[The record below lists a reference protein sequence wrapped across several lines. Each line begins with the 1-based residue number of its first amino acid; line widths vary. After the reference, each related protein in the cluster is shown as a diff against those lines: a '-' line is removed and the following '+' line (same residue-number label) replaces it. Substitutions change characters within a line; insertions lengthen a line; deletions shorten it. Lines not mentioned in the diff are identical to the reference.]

1 MLKDAPALEHTR
13 SRREGR
19 AHDEGNTLGIK
30 VLAVAN
36 QKGGVGKTTTALSLG
51 AALHR
56 LGKKTVVMDLDP
68 HACAS
73 IHLAH
78 YPEDLTHTVL
88 DIFYAEKEELPALW
102 KKVLHTESAPG
113 FDFAAASIRLSELE
127 MDLKNRSGRGVI
139 FKDALDVIRDDYDYI
154 VLDCPPHVGVLL
166 VNALVASELV
176 IIPIQTDF
184 LALHGLRLLFDTI
197 RTLNRVLPAPIKF
210 RALPTMFDRRAGA
223 CRRVLNLLRK
233 KLGDKMFET
242 VINLDTN
249 FREASAKG
257 KVIYEIDDNSR
268 GAIEY
273 SLLAKEITAHENA

>member
-1 MLKDAPALEHTR
+1 MRPMRD
-13 SRREGR
+13 GR
-19 AHDEGNTLGIK
+19 VHDEGKTLGIK

-88 DIFYAEKEELPALW
+88 DIFYAEKDDVPELW
-102 KKVLHTESAPG
+102 KKIIHVEQKPG

-127 MDLKNRSGRGVI
+127 MDLKSRPGRGAI
-139 FKDALDVIRDDYDYI
+139 FKDALEPLRDEYDYI

-166 VNALVASELV
+166 VNALVASDLV

-197 RTLNRVLPAPIKF
+197 RTLNRVLARPIRF

-257 KVIYEIDDNSR
+257 KVIYEIDENSR

-273 SLLAKEITAHENA
+273 SLLAKEIVANEDA